1 VEPAPGTAGS
11 GLRPD
16 CGQSPVR
23 TPDLIPSD
31 LIDPLRFDFV
41 ENQDRTFS
49 NMPEDN
55 HNFPEN
61 FLT

>member
-1 VEPAPGTAGS
+1 MDRRV
-11 GLRPD
+11 
-16 CGQSPVR
+16 VR
-23 TPDLIPSD
+23 GKAF
-31 LIDPLRFDFV
+31 PLGRAFV

-49 NMPEDN
+49 SMPEDN